1 MSGDIIVLEEAAYC
15 DPGLISEVIVPL
27 LSMQQSCL
35 LCISTLL
42 ESGNHYSRMFE
53 LKDQLGEPLFETI
66 SITLVCD
73 DCMKTDHPEN
83 CTHKLAEMPRW
94 LSSAKMEVV
103 KSLLSEDPAMLLRES
118 MGIGADST

>member
-1 MSGDIIVLEEAAYC
+1 
-15 DPGLISEVIVPL
+15 
-27 LSMQQSCL
+27 
-35 LCISTLL
+35 
-42 ESGNHYSRMFE
+42 MFE

-73 DCMKTDHPEN
+73 DCMQTGTKHTNPHAHAFSPHCCVHAFSPHRRVADHPEN

-103 KSLLSEDPAMLLRES
+103 KSLLSEDPAMLVRRAPSSLPTTRS
-118 MGIGADST
+118 PV